1 MNKFFVYEQRIGPY
15 ALWHHQHLFEV
26 VDKQVKMT
34 DIVTYKPT
42 FGFIGRLANTLF
54 IKNQIKSIFE
64 FRRKKWT
71 NYLIEY
77 PKLR

>member
-1 MNKFFVYEQRIGPY
+1 
-15 ALWHHQHLFEV
+15 
-26 VDKQVKMT
+26 MT
-34 DIVTYKPT
+34 DIVTYKPS
-42 FGFIGRLANTLF
+42 FGFTGRLANTLF
-54 IKNQIKSIFE
+54 IKKQIKSIFE

>member
-1 MNKFFVYEQRIGPY
+1 MNR
-15 ALWHHQHLFEV
+15 HHQHLFEV
-26 VDKQVKMT
+26 VDKQVKTT

-42 FGFIGRLANTLF
+42 FGFIGRLANRLF
-54 IKNQIKSIFE
+54 IKNQIESIFE

-71 NYLIEY
+71 NYLTEY

>member
-1 MNKFFVYEQRIGPY
+1 
-15 ALWHHQHLFEV
+15 
-26 VDKQVKMT
+26 MT
-34 DIVTYKPT
+34 DIVTYKPA
-42 FGFIGRLANTLF
+42 FGFTGILANTLF
-54 IKNQIKSIFE
+54 IKKQIKSIFE